1 MYQRIKSS
9 IMDINRIITIVR
21 DLKEDVPTNN
31 TGSNGSTAGF
41 SIKSAAEGPVAGK
54 TPKLFPDKDSNLDQD
69 YQTPYGLNYRL
80 SNVFPTAKL
89 TETDVDDMV
98 DASKEYMNL
107 SDKSSN
113 DSRLE
118 KLINIVRSIREEVAG
133 AGAPPTNNASSGAIA
148 GLPPDNPPVKQKKR
162 YIYSGRG
169 SRKMWL
175 ANKKNG

>member
-1 MYQRIKSS
+1 
-9 IMDINRIITIVR
+9 MDINRIITIVR
-21 DLKEDVPTNN
+21 NLKEDVPTNN
-31 TGSNGSTAGF
+31 TGSSGSKAGF
-41 SIKSAAEGPVAGK
+41 SAAATGAVTGYD
-54 TPKLFPDKDSNLDQD
+54 KLLHEPLLDQD

-80 SNVFPTAKL
+80 SNVFPAAKL

-107 SDKSSN
+107 SDKSNN

-118 KLINIVRSIREEVAG
+118 KLINIVRSIREEVVG

-148 GLPPDNPPVKQKKR
+148 GLPPDSPPVRKKKK
-162 YIYSGRG
+162 YIYGGRG

-175 ANKKNG
+175 SNKYSGSKNT

>member
-1 MYQRIKSS
+1 
-9 IMDINRIITIVR
+9 MDINRIITIVR
-21 DLKEDVPTNN
+21 NLKESPTNN

-41 SIKSAAEGPVAGK
+41 SAAATGSVTGYD
-54 TPKLFPDKDSNLDQD
+54 KLLHEPILDQD

-80 SNVFPTAKL
+80 SNVFPAAKL

-98 DASKEYMNL
+98 DASKEYMNI
-107 SDKSSN
+107 SDKSNN

-118 KLINIVRSIREEVAG
+118 KLINIVRSIREEVA
-133 AGAPPTNNASSGAIA
+133 APPTNNASSGAIA
-148 GLPPDNPPVKQKKR
+148 GLPPDSPPVKKKKK
-162 YIYSGRG
+162 YIYGGHG

>member
-1 MYQRIKSS
+1 
-9 IMDINRIITIVR
+9 MDINRIITIVR
-21 DLKEDVPTNN
+21 NLKEDVPTNN

-41 SIKSAAEGPVAGK
+41 SAAATGAVTGYD
-54 TPKLFPDKDSNLDQD
+54 KLLHEPTLDQD

-80 SNVFPTAKL
+80 SNVFPAAKL
-89 TETDVDDMV
+89 DETDIDNMV

-107 SDKSSN
+107 SDKSNN

-118 KLINIVRSIREEVAG
+118 KLISIVRSIREEVA
-133 AGAPPTNNASSGAIA
+133 AAPTNNASSGAIA
-148 GLPPDNPPVKQKKR
+148 GLPPDSPPVKKKKK
-162 YIYSGRG
+162 YIYGGHG

>member
-1 MYQRIKSS
+1 
-9 IMDINRIITIVR
+9 MDINRIITIVR
-21 DLKEDVPTNN
+21 NLKEDVPTNN

-41 SIKSAAEGPVAGK
+41 SAAATGAVTGYD
-54 TPKLFPDKDSNLDQD
+54 KLLHEPILDQD

-80 SNVFPTAKL
+80 SNVFPAAKL

-107 SDKSSN
+107 SDKSNN

-118 KLINIVRSIREEVAG
+118 KLINIVRSIREEVA
-133 AGAPPTNNASSGAIA
+133 APPTNNASSGAIA
-148 GLPPDNPPVKQKKR
+148 GLPPDSPPVKKKKK
-162 YIYSGRG
+162 YIYGGHG